1 MEDYE
6 IARVFLEPFS
16 ISFGVLGLIT
26 MVCMLVLNMK
36 RNQPLF
42 IDFHKIGMRRKHI
55 LQVALWYTFFLVAGI
70 FLFSIWGMWY
80 VYMILSEVEE
90 LEKLLLSHSTIVSEE
105 KLFSMYM
112 YLSYLLKKA

>member
-1 MEDYE
+1 ME
-6 IARVFLEPFS
+6 
-16 ISFGVLGLIT
+16 
-26 MVCMLVLNMK
+26 K
-36 RNQPLF
+36 
-42 IDFHKIGMRRKHI
+42 
-55 LQVALWYTFFLVAGI
+55 GI
-70 FLFSIWGMWY
+70 FLFSIWCMWY